1 MFGLGPQDVTLL
13 GHAPTSASSACKRVR
28 AIAARR
34 TGGFGVFEL
43 LLKFGVSLA
52 ALAVGP
58 SPNRGITFGHAA
70 IRACRAAPK
79 DDGHGEG

>member
-13 GHAPTSASSACKRVR
+13 GHAPTCPSLACKRVR

-52 ALAVGP
+52 ALAVGA

-70 IRACRAAPK
+70 TAPK